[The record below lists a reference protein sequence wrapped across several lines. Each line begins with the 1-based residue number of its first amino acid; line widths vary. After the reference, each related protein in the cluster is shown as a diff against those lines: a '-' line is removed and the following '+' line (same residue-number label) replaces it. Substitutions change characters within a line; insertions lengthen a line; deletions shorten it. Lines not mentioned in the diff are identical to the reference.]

1 MGTPSKFKVFINR
14 LFGNFS
20 PTEKVEASRKK
31 LQDEFLQ
38 YYDFKESAELK
49 HYLDL
54 AEWYK
59 SGEHLRNKSELN
71 KFTFKGSP
79 EYITEKEF
87 KKLSANKEVKKF
99 LKKGGDETPMVK
111 RYLELK
117 KQVESSDFQ
126 SRKKYLLSKNKFEQ
140 SEAYSKLME
149 YQKLEASEKIKWF
162 KALEKDSSKF
172 KELIHWKLEFYDD
185 FDSKEIDSQKWL
197 TKFFWGDALINR
209 NYSFTND
216 KQNYTD
222 NNFEIKNSI
231 LRIVTQKEATE
242 GLSWD
247 QKFGFIPRTFSYT
260 SGVINTGH
268 ILRMKE
274 GRVEAKIRL
283 SYCPGVSHA
292 FYLVG
297 NNILPEI
304 DVFIKTDSKLNSY
317 TAAYFTQN
325 SNGKIAKSMSSIGG
339 VKCGQEFYLLGVEW
353 DANNIVWTINGTPYK
368 VEKNVTPGIP
378 MYLVFASSVNSKVDD
393 SKLPAYFEID
403 WVKCWSRH

>member
-1 MGTPSKFKVFINR
+1 MGTPSKFKVFTNR

-38 YYDFKESAELK
+38 YNDFKESAELK

-59 SGEHLRNKSELN
+59 NGEHLRTKSELN

-87 KKLSANKEVKKF
+87 KKLSANNEVKKF

-140 SEAYSKLME
+140 SEAYSKLVE
-149 YQKLEASEKIKWF
+149 YQKLEVSEKIKWF

-172 KELIHWKLEFYDD
+172 KEFTRWKLEFYDD
-185 FDSKEIDSQKWL
+185 FNSKEIDSQKWL

-222 NNFEIKNSI
+222 KNFEIKNSI
-231 LRIVTQKEATE
+231 LRIVTQKGTTE

-325 SNGKIAKSMSSIGG
+325 SNGKIVKSMSSIGG
-339 VKCGQEFYLLGVEW
+339 VKCDQQFYLLGVEW
-353 DANNIVWTINGTPYK
+353 NANNIVWTINGTPYK

-393 SKLPAYFEID
+393 SKLPAYLEID
-403 WVKCWSRH
+403 WVKCWSRQ